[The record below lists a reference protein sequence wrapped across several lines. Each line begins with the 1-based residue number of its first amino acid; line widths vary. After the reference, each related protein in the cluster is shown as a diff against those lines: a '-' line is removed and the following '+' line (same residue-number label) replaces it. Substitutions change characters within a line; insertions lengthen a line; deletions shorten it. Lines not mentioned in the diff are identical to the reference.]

1 MREHNQTIRSRL
13 ARALRWAIEKL
24 GGESDTELHA
34 RVLGV
39 YARSAVVGT
48 RESYER
54 AILDVTPLAFDLE
67 FIWDGPV
74 CRGDVTQLTVIFR

>member
-39 YARSAVVGT
+39 YAKIERERRYVQDRSLVRLTRADNGRPSNSSGMARCAAGT
-48 RESYER
+48 
-54 AILDVTPLAFDLE
+54 
-67 FIWDGPV
+67 
-74 CRGDVTQLTVIFR
+74 